1 MISDLAS
8 ALSANWT
15 DHFRSASE
23 AGMMALSPVFDAI
36 MPAHSAA
43 GQRIR
48 RMAPGA
54 ARALRLHE

>member
-1 MISDLAS
+1 MIFDLAS

-23 AGMMALSPVFDAI
+23 AGMMTLSPVFDAI
-36 MPAHSAA
+36 MPVHAA
-43 GQRIR
+43 AAQRIR
-48 RMAPGA
+48 RMASGI